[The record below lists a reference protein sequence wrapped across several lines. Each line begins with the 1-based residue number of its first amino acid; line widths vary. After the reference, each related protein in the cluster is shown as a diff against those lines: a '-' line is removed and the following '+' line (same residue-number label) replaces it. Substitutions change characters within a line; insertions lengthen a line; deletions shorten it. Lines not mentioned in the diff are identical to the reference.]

1 MTFYI
6 TYEGVH
12 LKNKAQDLSKRLDA
26 QIIIESKLTKKNDY
40 AEDYFLV
47 LTSDRKYISKGLR
60 KNSKP
65 IFSDFD
71 KWSVNYEDR
80 LLQKSIRGLPQKF
93 TCLDLT
99 AGFGKDSL
107 EISKI
112 KNCDSIALIEKELW
126 VYELLKDGLKN
137 ATSLKALDLLSKFR
151 IYNLDNF
158 EFIRSS
164 EESFDLIYIDPMF
177 SGVQKSKA
185 KKHMQALRDLSSS
198 VNSPGLLKTSL
209 EKAKHRVIVKRHK
222 NMGYLESLEPTRSVE
237 GKVVRYDVYNIK

>member
-1 MTFYI
+1 MSFYI
-6 TYEGVH
+6 IYEGVE
-12 LKNKAQDLSKRLDA
+12 LKNKAQDLSKRLDTEVF
-26 QIIIESKLTKKNDY
+26 IEPKLIKKNDY

-47 LTSDRKYISKGLR
+47 LTSGRNYISKGLR

-71 KWSVNYEDR
+71 RWSVNYEDR
-80 LLQKSIRGLPQKF
+80 LLQRSVKGLPQNF

-112 KNCDSIALIEKELW
+112 KNCYSIALIEKELW
-126 VYELLKDGLKN
+126 VYELLKDGVMN
-137 ATSLKALDLLSKFR
+137 ATTSKALQCLSKFR
-151 IYNLDNF
+151 IYNLDNL
-158 EFIRSS
+158 EFLVSC
-164 EESFDLIYIDPMF
+164 EEGFDLIYIDPMF

-198 VNSPGLLKTSL
+198 VNSPDLLKTSL
-209 EKAKHRVIVKRHK
+209 DKAKHRVIVKRHK
-222 NMGYLESLEPTRSVE
+222 NMGYLESLVPTRSIE
-237 GKVVRYDVYNIK
+237 GKVVRYDIYNTK

>member
-1 MTFYI
+1 MSFFI
-6 TYEGVH
+6 TYEGVD
-12 LKNKAQDLSKRLDA
+12 LKNKAQDLSKRLDT
-26 QIIIESKLTKKNDY
+26 QIFIESKLTKKNDH
-40 AEDYFLV
+40 ADDYFLV
-47 LTSDRKYISKGLR
+47 LTSGRKYISKGLR

-80 LLQKSIRGLPQKF
+80 LLHKSIRGLPQKF

-158 EFIRSS
+158 EFIQSS
-164 EESFDLIYIDPMF
+164 EDSFDLIYIDPMF

-222 NMGYLESLEPTRSVE
+222 NMGYLESLEPTRSVK
-237 GKVVRYDVYNIK
+237 GKVVRYDVYNTK